1 MPRCYPGRGERSIVN
16 ESDIFE
22 AIEDPV
28 DDVDVEP
35 PLSETLGQLGPRP
48 CRQRE
53 PAQDDCPS
61 LALGV
66 SLRTQAAG
74 LII

>member
-16 ESDIFE
+16 ESDLFE
-22 AIEDPV
+22 AIEDPL
-28 DDVDVEP
+28 DYFEFNP
-35 PLSETLGQLGPRP
+35 PLDETLGQLGPRP

-53 PAQDDCPS
+53 PAQDDCPG

-66 SLRTQAAG
+66 SLRAQDTG
-74 LII
+74 YVV